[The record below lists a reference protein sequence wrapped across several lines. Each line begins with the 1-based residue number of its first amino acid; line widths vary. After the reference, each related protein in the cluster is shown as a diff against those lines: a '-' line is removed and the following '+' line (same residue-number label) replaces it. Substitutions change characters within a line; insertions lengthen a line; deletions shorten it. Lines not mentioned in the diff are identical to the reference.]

1 MRIARKIVKFHPPRG
16 VQASSDENV
25 NSRDMKFCYQGNDQ
39 TNERADFGAAKFYL
53 RSSLVAYGVS
63 RMLSPLKSGDPRGLY
78 GAGDGRFARVKF
90 YSAPR
95 VEFQKTGDLFE
106 SSGLNFIKFS
116 KRSAPLSA
124 PISHRASRCAE
135 APEVFSASLP
145 SRRRVFATF
154 GPHIAFATS
163 DPHIASAT
171 YDPFAPPCIAVAAA
185 QILFSPARPGIFAP
199 LDAFFSPQTDAPA
212 LRRKA
217 CETQSKRMRA

>member
-1 MRIARKIVKFHPPRG
+1 MRAARKIVKFHPPRG
-16 VQASSDENV
+16 IQASSDENV
-25 NSRDMKFCYQGNDQ
+25 SSRDMKFRYQGNDR

-53 RSSLVAYGVS
+53 RSSLAAYGAA
-63 RMLSPLKSGDPRGLY
+63 RMLTSLENGDLRGLY
-78 GAGDGRFARVKF
+78 GAGDGCFARVKF
-90 YSAPR
+90 YSAAR
-95 VEFQKTGDLFE
+95 VEFQKNRDPFK
-106 SSGLNFIKFS
+106 SSGLNFIKFN

-145 SRRRVFATF
+145 SRRSAFATF
-154 GPHIAFATS
+154 GPHIA
-163 DPHIASAT
+163 PAT

-185 QILFSPARPGIFAP
+185 QILFPPARPGIFAP

>member
-1 MRIARKIVKFHPPRG
+1 MRAAYKIVKFHPPRG
-16 VQASSDENV
+16 VQASSDKNV
-25 NSRDMKFCYQGNDQ
+25 SPGDMKFRYQGNDQ

-53 RSSLVAYGVS
+53 RSGLVAYGVP

-78 GAGDGRFARVKF
+78 GVGNGRFARAKF
-90 YSAPR
+90 YSAAR
-95 VEFQKTGDLFE
+95 VEFQKNRDLFK

-135 APEVFSASLP
+135 APEAFSASLP
-145 SRRRVFATF
+145 SRRGAFATF
-154 GPHIAFATS
+154 GPHIAFTTS
-163 DPHIASAT
+163 DLHIAPAT

-185 QILFSPARPGIFAP
+185 QILFLPARPGTFTP

-217 CETQSKRMRA
+217 CETQSKRMCA

>member
-1 MRIARKIVKFHPPRG
+1 MRAAYKIVKFHLPRG
-16 VQASSDENV
+16 VQASLDENV
-25 NSRDMKFCYQGNDQ
+25 NSRDMKFYYQGNDQ

-53 RSSLVAYGVS
+53 RSGLVAYGVP

-78 GAGDGRFARVKF
+78 GVGDGCFARAKF
-90 YSAPR
+90 YSAAR
-95 VEFQKTGDLFE
+95 VEFQKNRDLFK

-116 KRSAPLSA
+116 KRSVPFSA
-124 PISHRASRCAE
+124 PISHRAE
-135 APEVFSASLP
+135 APEAFSTSLP
-145 SRRRVFATF
+145 SRRSAFATF

-185 QILFSPARPGIFAP
+185 QILFPPARPGIFAP

>member
-1 MRIARKIVKFHPPRG
+1 MRAAYKIVKFHPPRG
-16 VQASSDENV
+16 VQASSDKNV
-25 NSRDMKFCYQGNDQ
+25 SPSDMKFRYQGNDQ

-53 RSSLVAYGVS
+53 RSGLAAYGVS
-63 RMLSPLKSGDPRGLY
+63 RMLTSLKNGDPRGLY
-78 GAGDGRFARVKF
+78 GVCDGCFARAKF
-90 YSAPR
+90 YSAAR
-95 VEFQKTGDLFE
+95 VEFQKNRDLFK

-116 KRSAPLSA
+116 KRSVPFSA
-124 PISHRASRCAE
+124 PISHRAE
-135 APEVFSASLP
+135 APEAFSTSLP
-145 SRRRVFATF
+145 SRRSAFATF

-185 QILFSPARPGIFAP
+185 QILFPPASPGIFAP

>member
-1 MRIARKIVKFHPPRG
+1 MRAARKIVKFHPPRG
-16 VQASSDENV
+16 VQASSDKNV
-25 NSRDMKFCYQGNDQ
+25 SPGDMKFRYQGNDQ

-53 RSSLVAYGVS
+53 RSGLTTSYGMPG
-63 RMLSPLKSGDPRGLY
+63 MLSSLKSGDPRGLY
-78 GAGDGRFARVKF
+78 SVGDGRFARVKF

-95 VEFQKTGDLFE
+95 VEFQKTGDPFK

-124 PISHRASRCAE
+124 PISHRTE
-135 APEVFSASLP
+135 AFSVSLP
-145 SRRRVFATF
+145 PRHIASATF
-154 GPHIAFATS
+154 GPHVASATS
-163 DPHIASAT
+163 DPHIAPAAPNS
-171 YDPFAPPCIAVAAA
+171 FAPPRITVAAA

>member
-1 MRIARKIVKFHPPRG
+1 MRAAYKIVKFHPPRG

-25 NSRDMKFCYQGNDQ
+25 NFCDMKFYYQGNDR

-53 RSSLVAYGVS
+53 RSGLVAYGAP
-63 RMLSPLKSGDPRGLY
+63 RTLSPLKSGDPRGLY
-78 GAGDGRFARVKF
+78 GVGDGCFARAKF
-90 YSAPR
+90 YSAAR
-95 VEFQKTGDLFE
+95 VEFQKNRDLFK
-106 SSGLNFIKFS
+106 SSSLNFIKFC

-135 APEVFSASLP
+135 APEAFSASLP
-145 SRRRVFATF
+145 SRCSTPATF
-154 GPHIAFATS
+154 GPYV
-163 DPHIASAT
+163 ASAT
-171 YDPFAPPCIAVAAA
+171 SNSFALPRIAVVAA
-185 QILFSPARPGIFAP
+185 QILFPPARPGTFTP

>member
-1 MRIARKIVKFHPPRG
+1 MRAARKIVKFHPPRG

-25 NSRDMKFCYQGNDQ
+25 SSRDMKFCYQGNDQ
-39 TNERADFGAAKFYL
+39 TNERADFGGAKFYL
-53 RSSLVAYGVS
+53 RSGLVAYGAS
-63 RMLSPLKSGDPRGLY
+63 RMLTSLKSGDPRGLY

-90 YSAPR
+90 YSAAR
-95 VEFQKTGDLFE
+95 VEFQKNRDPFE

-116 KRSAPLSA
+116 KRSAPLNT

-135 APEVFSASLP
+135 APEAFSASLP
-145 SRRRVFATF
+145 PQRSAPATF

-163 DPHIASAT
+163 DP
-171 YDPFAPPCIAVAAA
+171 FAPPRIAVAAA
-185 QILFSPARPGIFAP
+185 QILFPPARPGIFAP

-212 LRRKA
+212 LRREA

>member
-1 MRIARKIVKFHPPRG
+1 MRAAYKIVKFHPPRG

-25 NSRDMKFCYQGNDQ
+25 SSRDMKFRYQGNDQ

-53 RSSLVAYGVS
+53 RSGLVAYGAP

-78 GAGDGRFARVKF
+78 GVGDDCFARAKF
-90 YSAPR
+90 YSAAR
-95 VEFQKTGDLFE
+95 VEFQKNRDLFK
-106 SSGLNFIKFS
+106 SSSLNFIKFS

-135 APEVFSASLP
+135 APEAFSASLP
-145 SRRRVFATF
+145 SRCSAPATF
-154 GPHIAFATS
+154 GPHIAFTTSDLHSAPATS
-163 DPHIASAT
+163 DL
-171 YDPFAPPCIAVAAA
+171 FAPPCIAVAAA
-185 QILFSPARPGIFAP
+185 QILFPPARPGIFTP
-199 LDAFFSPQTDAPA
+199 LGAFFSPQTDAPA

>member
-1 MRIARKIVKFHPPRG
+1 MRAARKIVKFHPPRG
-16 VQASSDENV
+16 VQASPNENA

-53 RSSLVAYGVS
+53 RSSLVAYGVPH
-63 RMLSPLKSGDPRGLY
+63 MLSSLKSGDPRGLY
-78 GAGDGRFARVKF
+78 GVCDSRFARVKF

-124 PISHRASRCAE
+124 PISHRASHCAE
-135 APEVFSASLP
+135 APEAFSASLP
-145 SRRRVFATF
+145 PQRSA
-154 GPHIAFATS
+154 PATS
-163 DPHIASAT
+163 DPHIAPAAPNS
-171 YDPFAPPCIAVAAA
+171 FAPPRIAVAVA
-185 QILFSPARPGIFAP
+185 QILFPPARPGIFAP

>member
-1 MRIARKIVKFHPPRG
+1 MRIVRKIVKFHPPRG

-63 RMLSPLKSGDPRGLY
+63 RMLTSLKSGDPRGLY

-90 YSAPR
+90 YSAAR

-124 PISHRASRCAE
+124 LISHRASRCAE
-135 APEVFSASLP
+135 APEAFSASLP
-145 SRRRVFATF
+145 AQRSTPATF
-154 GPHIAFATS
+154 GPHIALATS
-163 DPHIASAT
+163 
-171 YDPFAPPCIAVAAA
+171 DPFAPPRIAVAAA
-185 QILFSPARPGIFAP
+185 QILFPPARPSIFTP
-199 LDAFFSPQTDAPA
+199 LDAFFSPQTDAPT

-217 CETQSKRMRA
+217 CETQSKRTRA